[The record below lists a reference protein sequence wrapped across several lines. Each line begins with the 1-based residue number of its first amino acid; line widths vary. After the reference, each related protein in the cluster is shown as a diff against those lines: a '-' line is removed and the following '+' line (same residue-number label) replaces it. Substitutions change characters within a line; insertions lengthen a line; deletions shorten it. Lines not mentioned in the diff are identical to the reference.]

1 MERKVEAE
9 ALIKEKTESYIK
21 MEIKIPYTRSMIE
34 SEELIQI
41 GLNTAGLLASEEIIS
56 TFDTDGSN
64 IKIGNIKFTNKGKV
78 VKEYETPYGSA
89 KIKRYVYQTSKGGVT
104 YCPLDESARI
114 IGVTPR
120 TIWHHLSHF
129 ECVLYKASSTSNI

>member
-114 IGVTPR
+114 IGLVQPD
-120 TIWHHLSHF
+120 IDK
-129 ECVLYKASSTSNI
+129 V